1 MVNGLYPDQG
11 QRSVFARWG
20 ILICFC
26 RLLVV
31 FKIITFRTTTITS
44 VKQFRSR
51 SGLTGSANTVL
62 LNKNNRLQSLS
73 ADDTNLKWAFF
84 ELELRGLIN
93 C

>member
-1 MVNGLYPDQG
+1 MVNGLYPDQVR
-11 QRSVFARWG
+11 RSVFARWG

-31 FKIITFRTTTITS
+31 FKIITFRTTTS
-44 VKQFRSR
+44 VRQFRSR

-73 ADDTNLKWAFF
+73 ADDTDFKWAFF

>member
-1 MVNGLYPDQG
+1 MVNGLYQDQG

-31 FKIITFRTTTITS
+31 FKIITFRTTTS

-73 ADDTNLKWAFF
+73 ADDTDLKWAFF
-84 ELELRGLIN
+84 ELGLRGLIN